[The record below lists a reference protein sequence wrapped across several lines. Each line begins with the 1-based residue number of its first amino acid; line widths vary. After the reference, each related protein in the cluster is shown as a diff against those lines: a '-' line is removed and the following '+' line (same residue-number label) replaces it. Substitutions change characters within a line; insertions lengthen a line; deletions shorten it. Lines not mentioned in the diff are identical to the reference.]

1 MKKYNIG
8 IISQEEKLWSLYAW
22 NRTLKRLCSD
32 STYNIKGF
40 WTCEKKFVNIKPEK
54 VSSWYYETFG
64 AWNFIKLG
72 LFFILFKVK
81 FFFSS
86 IIENYST
93 SFLRLCKAN
102 NVNYYSTTSPNSRAF
117 IEWVKEEK
125 IDILIIMVGHILK
138 KEVIATTQIGIIN
151 KHAGL
156 LPSNKGVFPYFWAKI
171 KNETQGVS
179 FHIVDKKID
188 NGRLLFQEEVRNSKK
203 ISSMISFYL
212 HDYSTYDNSLQIALN
227 NLINNKSVDPNS
239 LLKESYH
246 GLPQKTDFKDFTE
259 QRGKIITL
267 SDLFTVFKL

>member
-8 IISQEEKLWSLYAW
+8 IISQDEKLWSLYAW

-40 WTCEKKFVNIKPEK
+40 WTCDEKFVNIKPEK

-93 SFLRLCKAN
+93 SFPKLCKAN

-117 IEWVKEEK
+117 IEWVKEEE

-188 NGRLLFQEEVRNSKK
+188 YGRLLFQEEVRNSKK

-212 HDYSTYDNSLQIALN
+212 HAYSTYDNSLQIALN
-227 NLINNKSVDPNS
+227 NLINNKSVDPDS
-239 LLKESYH
+239 LVKESYH

-259 QRGKIITL
+259 QSGKIITL